1 MSIRKV
7 TICLA
12 VILFISATVLA
23 FTSNKRAEKKAEKEY
38 TPTVQTVTMT
48 AVGDCT
54 LATDI
59 NADPN
64 GSFKSVAESLNG
76 DYSYFFKNVAPIF
89 SEDDLT
95 IVNFEGTL
103 SNQGTRQDKQ
113 FAFRGKPEYVQI
125 LTSSSVEAANLANN
139 HSADYGDVSLSDTI
153 KYLNEAGISNFI
165 GTNTAIRDVNGI
177 SVGLVGIDAL
187 DETEAVSYTHLF
199 SAINGEFCGSE
210 ALIRYFDEDD
220 TIVSPMDFIPAM
232 EYNET
237 VHMIDLYVFRH
248 VCEYISG
255 WIEAGKNIKPVSV
268 NISHCTIVRPN
279 FMENLMDIWF
289 DYNIPKDSIV
299 IEVSEDKV
307 KGCLLYT
314 SFIENDHTL
323 VPMREIF
330 EALGADVQWDDETR
344 TVISYDSVSAV
355 SYTHLKSLI

>member
-48 AVGDCT
+48 AGDCT

-76 DYSYFFKNVAPIF
+76 DYSYFFKNVSPIF

-187 DETEAVSYTHLF
+187 DETEAAKLENVIGSVKSLGAQLVIVSIHWGEEKATAPNDTQIELAHKAIDAGADLVLGTHPHVLQG
-199 SAINGEFCGSE
+199 IEKYNGKYIAYSLGNFCFGGNNNP
-210 ALIRYFDEDD
+210 ADKDTVIYRQTFTFVDGVMQEDD
-220 TIVSPMDFIPAM
+220 NMTLIPATISGHD
-232 EYNET
+232 EYN
-237 VHMIDLYVFRH
+237 
-248 VCEYISG
+248 
-255 WIEAGKNIKPVSV
+255 
-268 NISHCTIVRPN
+268 
-279 FMENLMDIWF
+279 
-289 DYNIPKDSIV
+289 DYQPAIAEGDRK
-299 IEVSEDKV
+299 
-307 KGCLLYT
+307 T
-314 SFIENDHTL
+314 QIENKLIEYSTPL
-323 VPMREIF
+323 GLS
-330 EALGADVQWDDETR
+330 ALNFR
-344 TVISYDSVSAV
+344 
-355 SYTHLKSLI
+355 

>member
-59 NADPN
+59 NAVPN

-76 DYSYFFKNVAPIF
+76 DYSYFFKNVSPIF

-187 DETEAVSYTHLF
+187 DETEAAKLENVIGSVKSLGAQLVIVSIHWGEEKATAPNDTQTELAHKAIDAGADLVLGTHPHVLQG
-199 SAINGEFCGSE
+199 IEKYNGKYIAYSLGNFCFGGNNNP
-210 ALIRYFDEDD
+210 ADKDTVIYRQTFTFVDGVMQEDD
-220 TIVSPMDFIPAM
+220 NMTLIPATISGHD
-232 EYNET
+232 EYN
-237 VHMIDLYVFRH
+237 
-248 VCEYISG
+248 
-255 WIEAGKNIKPVSV
+255 
-268 NISHCTIVRPN
+268 
-279 FMENLMDIWF
+279 
-289 DYNIPKDSIV
+289 DYQPAIAEGDRKAQ
-299 IEVSEDKV
+299 
-307 KGCLLYT
+307 
-314 SFIENDHTL
+314 IENKLIEYSTPLGLSTL
-323 VPMREIF
+323 NFR
-330 EALGADVQWDDETR
+330 
-344 TVISYDSVSAV
+344 
-355 SYTHLKSLI
+355 

>member
-1 MSIRKV
+1 M
-7 TICLA
+7 
-12 VILFISATVLA
+12 
-23 FTSNKRAEKKAEKEY
+23 
-38 TPTVQTVTMT
+38 
-48 AVGDCT
+48 
-54 LATDI
+54 ATDI

-187 DETEAVSYTHLF
+187 DETEAAKLENVIGSVKSLGAQLVIVSIHWGEEKATAPNDTQIELAHKAIDAGADLVLGTHPHVLQG
-199 SAINGEFCGSE
+199 IEKYNGKYIAYSLGNFCFGGNNNP
-210 ALIRYFDEDD
+210 ADKDTVIYRQTFTFVDGVMQEDD
-220 TIVSPMDFIPAM
+220 NMTLIPATISGHD
-232 EYNET
+232 EYN
-237 VHMIDLYVFRH
+237 
-248 VCEYISG
+248 
-255 WIEAGKNIKPVSV
+255 
-268 NISHCTIVRPN
+268 
-279 FMENLMDIWF
+279 
-289 DYNIPKDSIV
+289 DYQPAIAEGDRK
-299 IEVSEDKV
+299 
-307 KGCLLYT
+307 T
-314 SFIENDHTL
+314 QIENKLIEYSTPLGLSTL
-323 VPMREIF
+323 NFR
-330 EALGADVQWDDETR
+330 
-344 TVISYDSVSAV
+344 
-355 SYTHLKSLI
+355 

>member
-76 DYSYFFKNVAPIF
+76 DYSYFFKNVSPIF

-187 DETEAVSYTHLF
+187 DETEAAKLENVIGSVKSLGAQLVIVSIHWGEEKATAPNDTQTELAHKAIDAGADLVLGTHPHVLQGIEKYIAY
-199 SAINGEFCGSE
+199 SLGNFCFGGNNNP
-210 ALIRYFDEDD
+210 ADKDTVIYRQTFTFVDGVMQEDD
-220 TIVSPMDFIPAM
+220 NMTLIPATISGHD
-232 EYNET
+232 EYN
-237 VHMIDLYVFRH
+237 
-248 VCEYISG
+248 
-255 WIEAGKNIKPVSV
+255 
-268 NISHCTIVRPN
+268 
-279 FMENLMDIWF
+279 
-289 DYNIPKDSIV
+289 DYQPAIAEGDRK
-299 IEVSEDKV
+299 
-307 KGCLLYT
+307 T
-314 SFIENDHTL
+314 QIENKLIEYSTPLGLSTL
-323 VPMREIF
+323 NFR
-330 EALGADVQWDDETR
+330 
-344 TVISYDSVSAV
+344 
-355 SYTHLKSLI
+355 

>member
-38 TPTVQTVTMT
+38 TPTAQTVTMT

-64 GSFKSVAESLNG
+64 GGFKSVAESLNG
-76 DYSYFFKNVAPIF
+76 DYSYFFKNVSPIF

-187 DETEAVSYTHLF
+187 DETEAAKLENVIGSVKSLGAQLVIVSIHWGEEKATAPNDTQTELAHKAIDAGADLVLGTHPHVLQG
-199 SAINGEFCGSE
+199 IEKYNGKYIAYSLGNFCFGGNNNP
-210 ALIRYFDEDD
+210 ADKDTVIYRQTFTFVDGVMQEDD
-220 TIVSPMDFIPAM
+220 NMTLIPATISGHD
-232 EYNET
+232 EYN
-237 VHMIDLYVFRH
+237 
-248 VCEYISG
+248 
-255 WIEAGKNIKPVSV
+255 
-268 NISHCTIVRPN
+268 
-279 FMENLMDIWF
+279 
-289 DYNIPKDSIV
+289 DYQPAIAEGDRK
-299 IEVSEDKV
+299 
-307 KGCLLYT
+307 T
-314 SFIENDHTL
+314 QIENKLIEYSTPLGLSTL
-323 VPMREIF
+323 NFR
-330 EALGADVQWDDETR
+330 
-344 TVISYDSVSAV
+344 
-355 SYTHLKSLI
+355 

>member
-76 DYSYFFKNVAPIF
+76 DYSYFFKNVSPIF

-95 IVNFEGTL
+95 IVNFEGT
-103 SNQGTRQDKQ
+103 SRQDKQ

-187 DETEAVSYTHLF
+187 DETEAAKMLSVRLKV
-199 SAINGEFCGSE
+199 
-210 ALIRYFDEDD
+210 L
-220 TIVSPMDFIPAM
+220 
-232 EYNET
+232 
-237 VHMIDLYVFRH
+237 VH
-248 VCEYISG
+248 S
-255 WIEAGKNIKPVSV
+255 
-268 NISHCTIVRPN
+268 
-279 FMENLMDIWF
+279 
-289 DYNIPKDSIV
+289 
-299 IEVSEDKV
+299 
-307 KGCLLYT
+307 LL
-314 SFIENDHTL
+314 
-323 VPMREIF
+323 
-330 EALGADVQWDDETR
+330 
-344 TVISYDSVSAV
+344 
-355 SYTHLKSLI
+355 

>member
-59 NADPN
+59 NAAPN
-64 GSFKSVAESLNG
+64 ACFKSVAESLNG
-76 DYSYFFKNVAPIF
+76 DYSYFFKNVSPIF

-187 DETEAVSYTHLF
+187 DETEAAKLENVIGSVKSLGAQLVIVSIHWGEEKATAPNDTQTELAHKAIDAGADLVLGTHPHVLQG
-199 SAINGEFCGSE
+199 IEKYNGKYIAYSLGNFCFGGNNNP
-210 ALIRYFDEDD
+210 ADKDTVIYRQTFTFVDGVMQEDD
-220 TIVSPMDFIPAM
+220 NMTLIPATISGHD
-232 EYNET
+232 EYN
-237 VHMIDLYVFRH
+237 
-248 VCEYISG
+248 
-255 WIEAGKNIKPVSV
+255 
-268 NISHCTIVRPN
+268 
-279 FMENLMDIWF
+279 
-289 DYNIPKDSIV
+289 DYQPAIAEGDRK
-299 IEVSEDKV
+299 
-307 KGCLLYT
+307 T
-314 SFIENDHTL
+314 QIENKLIEYSTPLGLSTL
-323 VPMREIF
+323 NFR
-330 EALGADVQWDDETR
+330 
-344 TVISYDSVSAV
+344 
-355 SYTHLKSLI
+355 

>member
-59 NADPN
+59 NADLN

-76 DYSYFFKNVAPIF
+76 DYSYFFKNVSPIF

-187 DETEAVSYTHLF
+187 DETEAAKLENVIGSVKSLGAQLVIVSIHWGEEKATAPNDTQTELAHKAIDAGADLVLGTHPHVLQG
-199 SAINGEFCGSE
+199 IEKYNGKYIAYSLGNFCFGGNNNP
-210 ALIRYFDEDD
+210 ADKDTVIYRQTFTFVDGVMQEDD
-220 TIVSPMDFIPAM
+220 NMTLIPATISGHD
-232 EYNET
+232 EYN
-237 VHMIDLYVFRH
+237 
-248 VCEYISG
+248 
-255 WIEAGKNIKPVSV
+255 
-268 NISHCTIVRPN
+268 
-279 FMENLMDIWF
+279 
-289 DYNIPKDSIV
+289 DYQPAIAEGDRK
-299 IEVSEDKV
+299 
-307 KGCLLYT
+307 T
-314 SFIENDHTL
+314 QIENKLIEYSTPLGLSTL
-323 VPMREIF
+323 NFR
-330 EALGADVQWDDETR
+330 
-344 TVISYDSVSAV
+344 
-355 SYTHLKSLI
+355 

>member
-76 DYSYFFKNVAPIF
+76 DYSYFFKNVSPIF

-153 KYLNEAGISNFI
+153 KYLNEAGVSNFI

-187 DETEAVSYTHLF
+187 DETRRQNLKMLSVRLKVLGAQLVIVSIHWGEEKATAPNDTQTELAHKAIDAGADLVLGTHPHVLQG
-199 SAINGEFCGSE
+199 IEKYNGKYIAYSLGNFCFGGNNNP
-210 ALIRYFDEDD
+210 ADKDTVIYRQTFTFVDGVMQEDD
-220 TIVSPMDFIPAM
+220 NMTLIPATISGHD
-232 EYNET
+232 EYN
-237 VHMIDLYVFRH
+237 
-248 VCEYISG
+248 
-255 WIEAGKNIKPVSV
+255 
-268 NISHCTIVRPN
+268 
-279 FMENLMDIWF
+279 
-289 DYNIPKDSIV
+289 DYQPAIAEGDRK
-299 IEVSEDKV
+299 
-307 KGCLLYT
+307 T
-314 SFIENDHTL
+314 QIENKLIEYSTPLGLSTL
-323 VPMREIF
+323 NFR
-330 EALGADVQWDDETR
+330 
-344 TVISYDSVSAV
+344 
-355 SYTHLKSLI
+355 

>member
-64 GSFKSVAESLNG
+64 GRFKSVAESLNG
-76 DYSYFFKNVAPIF
+76 DYSYFFKNVSPIF

-153 KYLNEAGISNFI
+153 KYLNEAGVSNFI

-187 DETEAVSYTHLF
+187 DETEAAKLENVIGSVKSLGAQLVIVSIHWGEEKATAPNDTQTELAHKAIDAGADLVLGTHPHVLQG
-199 SAINGEFCGSE
+199 IEKYNGKYIAYSLGNFCFGGNNNP
-210 ALIRYFDEDD
+210 ADKDTVIYRQTFTFVDGVMQEDD
-220 TIVSPMDFIPAM
+220 NMTLIPATISGHD
-232 EYNET
+232 EYN
-237 VHMIDLYVFRH
+237 
-248 VCEYISG
+248 
-255 WIEAGKNIKPVSV
+255 
-268 NISHCTIVRPN
+268 
-279 FMENLMDIWF
+279 
-289 DYNIPKDSIV
+289 DYQPAIAEGDRK
-299 IEVSEDKV
+299 
-307 KGCLLYT
+307 T
-314 SFIENDHTL
+314 QIENKLIEYSTPLGLSTL
-323 VPMREIF
+323 NFR
-330 EALGADVQWDDETR
+330 
-344 TVISYDSVSAV
+344 
-355 SYTHLKSLI
+355 

>member
-38 TPTVQTVTMT
+38 TPTAQTVTMT

-64 GSFKSVAESLNG
+64 GSFKSVG
-76 DYSYFFKNVAPIF
+76 DYSYFFKNVSPIF

-187 DETEAVSYTHLF
+187 DETEAAKLENVIGSVKSLGAQLVIVSIHWGEEKATAPNDTQTELAHKAIDAGADLVLGTHPHVLQG
-199 SAINGEFCGSE
+199 IEKYNGKYIAYSLGNFCFGGNNNP
-210 ALIRYFDEDD
+210 ADKDTVIYRQTFTFVDGVMQEDD
-220 TIVSPMDFIPAM
+220 NMTLIPATISGHD
-232 EYNET
+232 EYN
-237 VHMIDLYVFRH
+237 
-248 VCEYISG
+248 
-255 WIEAGKNIKPVSV
+255 
-268 NISHCTIVRPN
+268 
-279 FMENLMDIWF
+279 
-289 DYNIPKDSIV
+289 DYQPAIAEGDRK
-299 IEVSEDKV
+299 
-307 KGCLLYT
+307 T
-314 SFIENDHTL
+314 QIENKLIEYSTPLGLSTL
-323 VPMREIF
+323 NFR
-330 EALGADVQWDDETR
+330 
-344 TVISYDSVSAV
+344 
-355 SYTHLKSLI
+355 

>member
-76 DYSYFFKNVAPIF
+76 DYSYFFKNVSPIF

-95 IVNFEGTL
+95 
-103 SNQGTRQDKQ
+103 
-113 FAFRGKPEYVQI
+113 I

-187 DETEAVSYTHLF
+187 DETEAAKLENV
-199 SAINGEFCGSE
+199 IGS
-210 ALIRYFDEDD
+210 
-220 TIVSPMDFIPAM
+220 
-232 EYNET
+232 
-237 VHMIDLYVFRH
+237 
-248 VCEYISG
+248 
-255 WIEAGKNIKPVSV
+255 
-268 NISHCTIVRPN
+268 
-279 FMENLMDIWF
+279 
-289 DYNIPKDSIV
+289 
-299 IEVSEDKV
+299 V
-307 KGCLLYT
+307 KSLG
-314 SFIENDHTL
+314 
-323 VPMREIF
+323 
-330 EALGADVQWDDETR
+330 ALGRRKGYRSERYTN
-344 TVISYDSVSAV
+344 SAC
-355 SYTHLKSLI
+355 TQGD

>member
-76 DYSYFFKNVAPIF
+76 DYSYFFKNVSPIF

-187 DETEAVSYTHLF
+187 DETEAAKLENVIGSVKSLGAQLVIVSIHWGEEKATAPNDTQIELAAGADLVLGTHPHVLQG
-199 SAINGEFCGSE
+199 IEKYNGKYIAYSLGNFCFGGNNNP
-210 ALIRYFDEDD
+210 ADKDTVIYRQTFTFVDGVMQEDD
-220 TIVSPMDFIPAM
+220 NMTLIPATISGHD
-232 EYNET
+232 EYN
-237 VHMIDLYVFRH
+237 
-248 VCEYISG
+248 
-255 WIEAGKNIKPVSV
+255 
-268 NISHCTIVRPN
+268 
-279 FMENLMDIWF
+279 
-289 DYNIPKDSIV
+289 DYQPAIAEGDRK
-299 IEVSEDKV
+299 
-307 KGCLLYT
+307 T
-314 SFIENDHTL
+314 QIENKLIEYSTPL
-323 VPMREIF
+323 GLS
-330 EALGADVQWDDETR
+330 ALNFR
-344 TVISYDSVSAV
+344 
-355 SYTHLKSLI
+355 